1 MRYIGSTTDPAPA
14 ASRGLSPLTGDVLF
28 VRARLPLRHPV
39 TSPPPSPAQC
49 QGLAPA
55 RRAASGAQEPGPAGY
70 LSPAAL
76 SRGPAS
82 PAARTAALPLHGDPK
97 ELMQRR
103 GWGGWAWERPGAGA
117 GGDGDLPG
125 CEGPGESLR
134 VSRQQGCPHG
144 LGEAASGEQPQYRD
158 TAGTALGARLNHLF
172 G

>member
-1 MRYIGSTTDPAPA
+1 MRYIGSTTDRAPA
-14 ASRGLSPLTGDVLF
+14 ASRGLSPLTGDALF
-28 VRARLPLRHPV
+28 VRACLPLRHPV
-39 TSPPPSPAQC
+39 TSPLPSPAQC

-55 RRAASGAQEPGPAGY
+55 RRAASGAQEPRPAGY

-82 PAARTAALPLHGDPK
+82 PAAGTAALPLHGDPK
-97 ELMQRR
+97 ELMHR
-103 GWGGWAWERPGAGA
+103 GGGGAWERPGAGA

-134 VSRQQGCPHG
+134 VSRQQGCPRG
-144 LGEAASGEQPQYRD
+144 LGEVASGERPRYRD
-158 TAGTALGARLNHLF
+158 TAGTALGARLNHLV